1 MSIAMDP
8 VCGMEV
14 QVAPDALT
22 AVVDVA
28 SLSIADQAGRHRG
41 AAEPSATGSERFYF
55 CGRGCLLDFQDEPD
69 RFLDAGFQPSGM

>member
-1 MSIAMDP
+1 MSIAIDP

-14 QVAPDALT
+14 QVTPEALT
-22 AVVDVA
+22 LLLDVV
-28 SLSIADQAGRHRG
+28 SLPVADQAGRHSG
-41 AAEPSATGSERFYF
+41 VAEPGTAGSERFYF